1 MLFFLRLKQ
10 KIKKNKLEF
19 SNIIWLT
26 LDKLIKLFVGLFIG
40 VYVARYLGPSDY
52 GKLNLAKAIYI
63 VLTPLSL
70 MGLQQIIVREVI
82 NRPYKQNHIVC
93 SGIILSFLGS
103 LFSTFLLLIISYF
116 LVQDDKLLKS
126 MLFILSFAYLFKPI
140 QVLSYVFEAKIKSK
154 YNVLSI
160 NIAVV
165 ISGLFKLFLVYINAN
180 TMYFAYSIVIDSL
193 IYSLVLFLFSFK
205 SKIIGVISYS
215 LNEIKLLIAFSWPLI
230 IASFS
235 ILIYMQ
241 IDKVMIGVYLTSKD
255 VGIYSAASQI
265 SEIFYFIPVMLSNT
279 IFPYLNKLKTSSSVK
294 FDLEF
299 IKINRYFM
307 LISMLI
313 IVPIVIFSRSIVLLL
328 FGDDFIESSNILNI
342 HIIGLLFV
350 FFGVIGS
357 KWILINNFQQITMY
371 KTLIGMV
378 VNLILNF
385 IFIPALG
392 IIGCAC
398 ATVISQ
404 IFSGYILNLISYKT
418 RELFILQSKA
428 LIPFYGK

>member
-1 MLFFLRLKQ
+1 
-10 KIKKNKLEF
+10 
-19 SNIIWLT
+19 
-26 LDKLIKLFVGLFIG
+26 
-40 VYVARYLGPSDY
+40 
-52 GKLNLAKAIYI
+52 
-63 VLTPLSL
+63 
-70 MGLQQIIVREVI
+70 
-82 NRPYKQNHIVC
+82 
-93 SGIILSFLGS
+93 
-103 LFSTFLLLIISYF
+103 
-116 LVQDDKLLKS
+116 
-126 MLFILSFAYLFKPI
+126 
-140 QVLSYVFEAKIKSK
+140 
-154 YNVLSI
+154 
-160 NIAVV
+160 
-165 ISGLFKLFLVYINAN
+165 
-180 TMYFAYSIVIDSL
+180 
-193 IYSLVLFLFSFK
+193 
-205 SKIIGVISYS
+205 
-215 LNEIKLLIAFSWPLI
+215 
-230 IASFS
+230 
-235 ILIYMQ
+235 
-241 IDKVMIGVYLTSKD
+241 
-255 VGIYSAASQI
+255 
-265 SEIFYFIPVMLSNT
+265 MLSNT

-299 IKINRYFM
+299 IKINRYFT

-313 IVPIVIFSRSIVLLL
+313 IVLVIIFSRWIVKLL

-385 IFIPALG
+385 LFIPAFG

-428 LIPFYGK
+428 LIPFYGKK